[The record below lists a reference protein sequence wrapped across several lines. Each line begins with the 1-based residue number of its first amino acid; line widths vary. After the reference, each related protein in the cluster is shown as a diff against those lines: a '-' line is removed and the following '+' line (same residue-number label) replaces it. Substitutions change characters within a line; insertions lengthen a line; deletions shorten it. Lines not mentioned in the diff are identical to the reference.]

1 MKQTTHWIMIALGV
15 LLFAACKKDDHG
27 HGNDNLSGHVFTQ
40 SNHTKA
46 NQVLDFERSADGM
59 LLFKSAY
66 STGGTGTGAGLGS
79 QGAIILTDKGIIL
92 AVNAGSNTIS
102 SLTITDHG
110 AELISEVNSG
120 GEMPVSITQ
129 YGHLVFALN
138 AGGAGNISG
147 FALDNE
153 GKLYPIPNSTKPLS
167 AANAGPAQVSFVN
180 DGKVLAITEKNTNK
194 ITTYTV
200 NNVGIPGTMHTL
212 NAANTTPFG
221 FDVGRNGYIFVSEAA
236 GGAPG
241 ASTLSSY
248 HISNDGVIMLKQGPV
263 SASQTAAC
271 WVVISNNG
279 KYAYATNTGSNNI
292 SSFNIN
298 NSGGLSVLNAV
309 AANSGMG
316 PIDADLS
323 NNSKYLYVLNAV
335 SHTITAYSAASDGAL
350 SQIQSVPDLPA
361 SASGLAAR

>member
-1 MKQTTHWIMIALGV
+1 MKQKTFWIAILPCI
-15 LLFAACKKDDHG
+15 LFFTACKKGDPG
-27 HGNDNLSGHVFTQ
+27 HDSDNLSGHVFTL
-40 SNHTKA
+40 SNQTKA
-46 NQVLDFERSADGM
+46 NQVFDFTRSADGM
-59 LLFKSAY
+59 LMFKNSY
-66 STGGTGTGAGLGS
+66 STGTGAGLGS
-79 QGAIILTDKGIIL
+79 QGAIVLTDNGIIL

-102 SLTITDHG
+102 SLKISHDNG
-110 AELISEVNSG
+110 AKLISEVNSG
-120 GEMPVSITQ
+120 GEMPISITQ

-147 FALDNE
+147 FALDKE
-153 GKLYPIPNSTKPLS
+153 GKLYSIPNSTRPLS
-167 AANAGPAQVSFVN
+167 AANVGPAQVSFVN
-180 DGKVLAITEKNTNK
+180 DGKVLVITEKASNK

-200 NNVGIPGTMHTL
+200 NNLGIPGTMHTATSA
-212 NAANTTPFG
+212 NATPFG

-248 HISNDGVIMLKQGPV
+248 HISGDGAITLTQGPV
-263 SASQTAAC
+263 SAGQTAAC
-271 WVVISNNG
+271 WVVINNNG

-292 SSFNIN
+292 SAFNIN

-309 AANSGMG
+309 AATSDMS
-316 PIDADLS
+316 PIDADFS
-323 NNSKYLYVLNAV
+323 SNSKYLYVLNAV
-335 SHTITAYSAASDGAL
+335 SHTITAYSAASNGGL

>member
-1 MKQTTHWIMIALGV
+1 MKQTTHCIAIALGV
-15 LLFAACKKDDHG
+15 LFFAACKKDDHG
-27 HGNDNLSGHVFTQ
+27 HGNDNLSGHVFTL
-40 SNHTKA
+40 SNQTKA
-46 NQVLDFERSADGM
+46 NQILDFTRSANGM
-59 LLFKSAY
+59 LMFNKSYA
-66 STGGTGTGAGLGS
+66 TGGTGTGAGLGS
-79 QGAIILTDKGIIL
+79 QGAIILTDDRIIL

-102 SLTITDHG
+102 SLKISDNG

-120 GEMPVSITQ
+120 GEMPISITQ

-138 AGGAGNISG
+138 GGEAGNISG

-153 GKLYPIPNSTKPLS
+153 GKLYSIPNSIRPLS
-167 AANAGPAQVSFVN
+167 AANVGPAQISFVN
-180 DGKVLAITEKNTNK
+180 DGKVLAITEKNSNK

-212 NAANTTPFG
+212 NAANATPFG

-236 GGAPG
+236 GGASG

-248 HISNDGVIMLKQGPV
+248 HISDNGTITLTQGPV
-263 SASQTAAC
+263 AAGQTAAC
-271 WVVISNNG
+271 WVVISKNG

-298 NSGGLSVLNAV
+298 NSGSLSVLNAV
-309 AANSGMG
+309 AATSDMS
-316 PIDADLS
+316 PIDADFS
-323 NNSKYLYVLNAV
+323 SNSKYLYVLNAA
-335 SHTITAYSAASDGAL
+335 SHSITAYSAASDGAL